1 MVCEGY
7 ESPPRA
13 WLFEPTLSVKK
24 PIALQPSS
32 VVAKQT
38 HEQAIPSTDTWS
50 SSSSSS
56 SDESKTLV
64 GFGSPCSLCGGSQ
77 AECVCDQT
85 STDVLRRHYSQPLAL
100 TALHPQLAGPYRS
113 PQEQQSFKFF
123 IEVAASSIARSGI
136 SGSFWLLAVPQAAW
150 SETAVRDTL
159 LSISTNF
166 DNIEKE
172 VSGSEAYEKTS
183 KLALGYQNKALHSV
197 ARDTPS
203 LESVLII
210 AMGLWV
216 TSMLEGDY
224 AKTLSHAYYAAKIVR
239 SIKDRSKHDLLILKY
254 AEGLGAA
261 ALQYFRHTRGP
272 CPIHPV
278 GALLDCDLTCFEPEE
293 MPTEI
298 RVADMLHHLRGYLP
312 ALAACK
318 HALETRNVPHSMLG
332 RLQELLG
339 KQIRETNFLI
349 SCWSD
354 ADRLGI
360 PPRKLAEAAAVTPYT
375 ASPFPPILY
384 VLMDLIN
391 KDQESKVSFQE
402 IELRLRVTT
411 PNAAIATARR
421 SPLLRGDA
429 GTLLF
434 FSSFLDGRLELTT
447 PWKKEIE
454 KRGIT

>member
-1 MVCEGY
+1 MCEGY
-7 ESPPRA
+7 ELPPKA

-24 PIALQPSS
+24 PVALRPSS
-32 VVAKQT
+32 ILTERKHKQPI
-38 HEQAIPSTDTWS
+38 QLTDNWS

-56 SDESKTLV
+56 SDESRSLV
-64 GFGSPCSLCGGSQ
+64 GFGTPCSLCGESRT
-77 AECVCDQT
+77 ECICDQI
-85 STDVLRRHYSQPLAL
+85 STEMLHRHRSQSLAQ
-100 TALHPQLAGPYRS
+100 TALPSQLVGPYRS
-113 PQEQQSFKFF
+113 PQEQQFFKFF

-136 SGSFWLLAVPQAAW
+136 SGSFWLLAVPEAAW
-150 SETAVRDTL
+150 SEPAVRDTL

-166 DNIEKE
+166 QNLEKE
-172 VSGSEAYEKTS
+172 VLGAKPYETTS

-210 AMGLWV
+210 AMGLLV

-224 AKTLSHAYYAAKIVR
+224 GKTLSHAYYATKIVSCVR
-239 SIKDRSKHDLLILKY
+239 DRSKHDLLILKY
-254 AEGLGAA
+254 AEGLGSMF
-261 ALQYFRHTRGP
+261 LQYFRTTRGP
-272 CPIHPV
+272 CPLHPG

-293 MPTEI
+293 MPVEI
-298 RVADMLHHLRGYLP
+298 RVADMLHHLRENVS

-318 HALETRNVPHSMLG
+318 KALARRSVPHSMLG
-332 RLQELLG
+332 RIEELLD
-339 KQIRETNFLI
+339 KQLHETNFLI

-360 PPRKLAEAAAVTPYT
+360 PPRKLAEAIAVTPYT
-375 ASPFPPILY
+375 ASPFPPILH

-391 KDQESKVSFQE
+391 KDHESKVTFQMV
-402 IELRLRVTT
+402 ELSLRVVM
-411 PNAAIATARR
+411 PNTAIATARR

-434 FSSFLDGRLELTT
+434 FSSFIDGRLEVTT